1 MALPVVPAWI
11 VVSAVLAEEA
21 LVAAVVAPVVA
32 EAALVAVAVR
42 C

>member
-21 LVAAVVAPVVA
+21 LVAAVVAPVV
-32 EAALVAVAVR
+32 EAVLVAAAVR